1 MIQEELQKFIEKW
14 AEEKGLLKEENAPK
28 QMLKLSE
35 EAGELAGAYLKNKHD
50 EIVDAIGDIQVVLII
65 LSKQLGLDYN
75 QCLEGAYN
83 VIKNRTGKLVNGSF
97 IKD

>member
-1 MIQEELQKFIEKW
+1 MIQEELQEFIEKW
-14 AEEKGLLKEENAPK
+14 AEDKGLLKEENAPK

-35 EAGELAGAYLKNKHD
+35 EVGELAGAYLKNKHE
-50 EIVDAIGDIQVVLII
+50 EIVDANGDIQVVLII

>member
-1 MIQEELQKFIEKW
+1 MIQEELQEFIEKW
-14 AEEKGLLKEENAPK
+14 AEDKGLLKEENAPK

-35 EAGELAGAYLKNKHD
+35 EVGELAGAYLKNKHE

>member
-1 MIQEELQKFIEKW
+1 MIQEELQQFIEKW
-14 AEEKGLLKEENAPK
+14 AEDKGLLKEENAPK

-35 EAGELAGAYLKNKHD
+35 EVGELAGAYLKNKH
-50 EIVDAIGDIQVVLII
+50 EEVVDAIGDIQVVLII

>member
-1 MIQEELQKFIEKW
+1 MIQEELQEFIEKW
-14 AEEKGLLKEENAPK
+14 AEDKGLLKEENAPK

-35 EAGELAGAYLKNKHD
+35 EVGELAGAYLKNKHD

>member
-1 MIQEELQKFIEKW
+1 MIQEELQEFIEKW
-14 AEEKGLLKEENAPK
+14 AENKGLLKEENAPK

-35 EAGELAGAYLKNKHD
+35 EVGELAGAYLKNKHD

>member
-1 MIQEELQKFIEKW
+1 MIQEELQQFIEKW
-14 AEEKGLLKEENAPK
+14 AEDKGLLKEENAPK

-35 EAGELAGAYLKNKHD
+35 EVGELAGAYLKNKHE